1 MAEIA
6 NKLLGLKISGQ
17 EVWVFS
23 ILVYAYADP
32 GLNYLQSQSFLLKS
46 DWIVFLIQ
54 GPCWIKEIWLVMLY
68 FVFPDHSLSHS
79 LSQLLSKR

>member
-32 GLNYLQSQSFLLKS
+32 GLNYLQSQSFLLES

-54 GPCWIKEIWLVMLY
+54 GPCWIKMWLVMLY